1 MVGWIGT
8 VPLAAH
14 QVMLTISQL
23 GYMLYYGMAAAVA
36 IRVSYYHG
44 QKSYANADN
53 TASAGLQLI
62 LLMGVAISIP
72 IFLFRHVIGGLFTNS
87 NEVVGMVSLTI
98 IPFIIYQFGDGMQ
111 SNYANALRG
120 LSNVKPLMFVAFVAY
135 FVITLPLGYFFG
147 ICLGGGLV
155 GIWSAFPFGLTIAG
169 VLYWLF
175 FRRTLRREA
184 RLI

>member
-1 MVGWIGT
+1 
-8 VPLAAH
+8 
-14 QVMLTISQL
+14 
-23 GYMLYYGMAAAVA
+23 
-36 IRVSYYHG
+36 
-44 QKSYANADN
+44 
-53 TASAGLQLI
+53 
-62 LLMGVAISIP
+62 
-72 IFLFRHVIGGLFTNS
+72 LFTNS